1 MPLSAL
7 ALALTAAFIHAGWNL
22 LLARSRE
29 TEATT
34 AVLLLVAV
42 TVFAPVAALT
52 WRVEPAAWKYIAAST
67 SVQMVYY
74 VALVAAYRNAEFT
87 LVYPLARGVAPVL
100 VLLIS
105 VAFLDAKTSL
115 GQAAAVC
122 LVGAGVVL
130 VRGLRREPNL
140 VGVLFALGVAV
151 TIALYT
157 LIDQHGIRHAA
168 AIPYLELTQLAPA
181 FLYGAWVWRSRG
193 PEALR
198 RQLTPASFAAGILMF
213 VAYTLVLAALRLAPA
228 AAVSAARETSVVI
241 ATALGALVLKERVG
255 PDRMLGAILVAAG
268 VALLGFT

>member
-52 WRVEPAAWKYIAAST
+52 WRVEPAAWPFIAGSTLLEVCYYI
-67 SVQMVYY
+67 
-74 VALVAAYRNAEFT
+74 ALVAAYRHAEFT
-87 LVYPLARGVAPVL
+87 LVYPLARGIAPVFVL
-100 VLLIS
+100 VIS
-105 VAFLDAKTSL
+105 VAFLGASSSL
-115 GQAAAVC
+115 GQALAVC

-140 VGVLFALGVAV
+140 RGVLFALGVAV
-151 TIALYT
+151 TIAGYT
-157 LIDQHGIRHAA
+157 IVDQHGIRHAA
-168 AIPYLELTQLAPA
+168 AIPYLELVQLGPA
-181 FLYGAWVWRSRG
+181 LFCGAWVWRTRG
-193 PEALR
+193 SGAIR
-198 RQLTPASFAAGILMF
+198 RQLTPVSFLAGILMF

-228 AAVSAARETSVVI
+228 AAVAAARETSVVI
-241 ATALGALVLKERVG
+241 ATALGAWVLKERVG
-255 PDRMLGAILVAAG
+255 PERMLGAILVAAG